1 MLLIGSASA
10 ARTHG
15 RKDPEQLYAYKA
27 EADNIHDTLLPILKA
42 QLAEIMSVPT
52 PLVTSKH
59 KVTHY
64 AHAQHGPGFKTYSSN
79 HWVNSARSAPLWN
92 GPHGKRLQPLARKQ
106 YIRSSV
112 CNWIMAPAVLWT
124 PLCVFLHVYRC
135 NNVYVL
141 RERDCV
147 YIICRARERERES
160 KASLCVYIYI
170 YISWTGKQSA
180 IYIYMYTHSHNKSP
194 HPRCTTTTWRTTMF
208 W

>member
-64 AHAQHGPGFKTYSSN
+64 AHAQHGPGFKIRQITGSI
-79 HWVNSARSAPLWN
+79 VQGALLCGM
-92 GPHGKRLQPLARKQ
+92 GP
-106 YIRSSV
+106 
-112 CNWIMAPAVLWT
+112 
-124 PLCVFLHVYRC
+124 
-135 NNVYVL
+135 
-141 RERDCV
+141 
-147 YIICRARERERES
+147 
-160 KASLCVYIYI
+160 
-170 YISWTGKQSA
+170 TGKGCSHCPQT
-180 IYIYMYTHSHNKSP
+180 IYSEFSLQLDHGPCSP
-194 HPRCTTTTWRTTMF
+194 VDTFVCIFTCV
-208 W
+208 